1 MIQLDNISKEYP
13 DGVLFSNVSLL
24 IKKSM
29 RIGLVGPN
37 GSGKTTLLRLM
48 LGKESPDEGS
58 IQKNKGLSIGY
69 LPQDII
75 IGTNRSILDEVLN
88 SFPEIREIENKM
100 EIVSSEIASNPT
112 DTKKLKILGD
122 LQQRFDSIGGW
133 TIDKKAKEIL
143 GGLGFTTDQFQR
155 DMDTFSGGWRMRVAL
170 AGILLKNPDVLF
182 LDEPTNHLDL
192 DATLWLESF
201 LSDWKGSLVMISH
214 DREFL
219 NKSVNHIVEIDRTK
233 VILYKGN
240 YSSYRNQ
247 KQIRI
252 EQQQAAYSNQQDM
265 VAQTKRFIERFRYK
279 NTKSR
284 QVQSKI
290 KQLEKLE
297 LIEEPTQNKKRLNI
311 KIPVPDRSP
320 LKVISLKNVSKNYGD
335 ISVYDN
341 LNIEI
346 ERGQTI
352 GLVGHNGAGKST
364 LLKMLAGVEPISSGT
379 LRPGKD
385 VTIAYFAQHQLEIL
399 NPNSTVFESLQSVSS
414 GKNESEIRSYLGSF
428 LFSGDSVSKLVRVL
442 SGGEKSRLALAKML
456 IQPANLLLLDE
467 PTNHLDMVSRDV
479 VEAAL
484 KNYTGTIVC
493 ISHDRHFL
501 NEITNTTYEIG
512 GMLEH
517 NGNPAES
524 GSGVVEY
531 SGNYDYYIWKKE
543 SAVDSGK
550 KTAKIE
556 KPITKN
562 KSNYK
567 EQKKIANRIRV
578 LKRKLGETE
587 ELLENIKIDLLN
599 PDTTSD
605 FEKIQELMEEEKR
618 VEESYFVFLE
628 ELEELQS
635 NQLL

>member
-13 DGVLFSNVSLL
+13 DGILFSNVSLL

-48 LGKESPDEGS
+48 LGMEFPDEGT
-58 IQKNKGLSIGY
+58 IQKNKGLLIGY

-75 IGTNRSILDEVLN
+75 IGTKRSILDEVLD
-88 SFPEIREIENKM
+88 SFPEIRYIENRM
-100 EIVSSEIASNPT
+100 EIVSSEIAQNPNN
-112 DTKKLKILGD
+112 TKKLKILGD
-122 LQQRFDSIGGW
+122 LQQRFDGIGGW
-133 TIDKKAKEIL
+133 SIDKKAKEIL
-143 GGLGFTTDQFQR
+143 GGLGFTEDQFHR
-155 DMDTFSGGWRMRVAL
+155 NLDTFSGGWRMRVAL

-182 LDEPTNHLDL
+182 FDEPTNHLDL
-192 DATLWLESF
+192 VATIWLESF
-201 LSDWKGSLVMISH
+201 LAAWKGSLVMISH

-219 NKSVNHIVEIDRTK
+219 NKSVNHIIEIDQAK

-240 YSSYRNQ
+240 YLSYREQ

-252 EQQQAAYSNQQDM
+252 EQQQAAYSNQQDSI
-265 VAQTKRFIERFRYK
+265 AQTKRFIERFRYK

-297 LIEEPTQNKKRLNI
+297 LINEPTQNKKHLNI
-311 KIPVPDRSP
+311 QISQPARSP
-320 LKVISLKNVSKNYGD
+320 LKVISLKNVSKDYSD
-335 ISVYDN
+335 ISVYNN
-341 LNIEI
+341 LELEI

-364 LLKMLAGVEPISSGT
+364 LLKMLAGVEPISSGV
-379 LRPGKD
+379 LRYGKD
-385 VTIAYFAQHQLEIL
+385 VTTAYFAQHQLEIL
-399 NPNSTVFESLQSVSS
+399 NPDLTVFESLQSVSS
-414 GKNESEIRSYLGSF
+414 GKNETETRSYLGSF
-428 LFSGDSVSKLVRVL
+428 LFSGDTVDKLVKVL

-501 NEITNTTYEIG
+501 NEITNITYEIG
-512 GMLEH
+512 
-517 NGNPAES
+517 NGE
-524 GSGVVEY
+524 VVTY
-531 SGNYDYYIWKKE
+531 AGNYDYYIWKKE
-543 SAVDSGK
+543 SRIDNNS
-550 KTAKIE
+550 KTE
-556 KPITKN
+556 STEQPTTKN

-567 EQKKIANRIRV
+567 EQKRIANRTRI
-578 LKRKLGETE
+578 LKRKLEETE
-587 ELLENIKIDLLN
+587 EILENIKIDLLN
-599 PDTTSD
+599 PSIASD
-605 FEKIQELMEEEKR
+605 YEKIQNLLTEEKR
-618 VEESYFVFLE
+618 VEESYFVLLE

-635 NQLL
+635 NQSL

>member
-1 MIQLDNISKEYP
+1 
-13 DGVLFSNVSLL
+13 
-24 IKKSM
+24 M

-48 LGKESPDEGS
+48 LGKESPDEGT

-75 IGTNRSILDEVLN
+75 IGTKRSILDEVLN

-100 EIVSSEIASNPT
+100 EVISAEIATNPN
-112 DTKKLKILGD
+112 DKKKLKILGD

-143 GGLGFTTDQFQR
+143 GGLGFTTDQFHR
-155 DMDTFSGGWRMRVAL
+155 EMDTFSGGWRMRVAL

-252 EQQQAAYSNQQDM
+252 EQQQAAYFNQQDV

-311 KIPVPDRSP
+311 KIPLPGRSP
-320 LKVISLKNVSKNYGD
+320 LKVFSLKNVSKYYGN
-335 ISVYDN
+335 ILVYDN
-341 LNIEI
+341 INIEI

-364 LLKMLAGVEPISSGT
+364 LLKMLAGVESISSGT
-379 LRPGKD
+379 LRLGKE

-399 NPNSTVFESLQSVSS
+399 NPDHTVFEVLQSVSS
-414 GKNESEIRSYLGSF
+414 GKNESEIRSYLGGF
-428 LFSGDSVSKLVRVL
+428 LFSGDSVEKFVKVL

-456 IQPANLLLLDE
+456 IRPANLLLLDE

-484 KNYTGTIVC
+484 KEYAGTIVC

-501 NEITNTTYEIG
+501 NEITKTTYDIG
-512 GMLEH
+512 
-517 NGNPAES
+517 NGE
-524 GSGVVEY
+524 VVEY
-531 SGNYDYYIWKKE
+531 SGNYDYYSWKKE
-543 SAVDSGK
+543 LTIVGNK
-550 KTAKIE
+550 KTEKIE
-556 KPITKN
+556 KPTTKN

-567 EQKKIANRIRV
+567 EQKKITNRIRV
-578 LKRKLGETE
+578 LKRKLRETE
-587 ELLENIKIDLLN
+587 DILENIKIDLLS
-599 PDTTSD
+599 PSIASD
-605 FEKIQELMEEEKR
+605 FEQIQKLLEDEKM
-618 VEESYFVFLE
+618 VEKSYFVFLE

-635 NQLL
+635 NQVL

>member
-24 IKKSM
+24 IKKNM

-48 LGKESPDEGS
+48 LGEESPDSGA
-58 IQKNKGLSIGY
+58 IQKNKSLLIGY

-75 IGTNRSILDEVLN
+75 IGTKRSILDEVLD
-88 SFPEIREIENKM
+88 SFPEIRDIENRM
-100 EIVSSEIASNPT
+100 EIVSSEIANNPN
-112 DTKKLKILGD
+112 DIKKLKILGD
-122 LQQRFDSIGGW
+122 LQQRFDGIGGW

-143 GGLGFTTDQFQR
+143 GGLGFTEDQFQR
-155 DMDTFSGGWRMRVAL
+155 SLDTFSGGWRMRVAL

-182 LDEPTNHLDL
+182 FDEPTNHLDL
-192 DATLWLESF
+192 DATIWLESF
-201 LSDWKGSLVMISH
+201 LAAWKGSLVMISH

-219 NKSVNHIVEIDRTK
+219 NKSVNHIIEIDQAK

-240 YSSYRNQ
+240 YLSYCEQ

-252 EQQQAAYSNQQDM
+252 EQQQAAYSNQQDAI
-265 VAQTKRFIERFRYK
+265 AQTKRFIERFRYK

-297 LIEEPTQNKKRLNI
+297 LIDEPTQNKKRINI
-311 KIPVPDRSP
+311 RISQPTRSP
-320 LKVISLKNVSKNYGD
+320 LKIISLKDVSKNYGN

-364 LLKMLAGVEPISSGT
+364 LLKMLAGVEPISSGV
-379 LRPGKD
+379 LRYGKD
-385 VTIAYFAQHQLEIL
+385 VTTAYFAQHQLEVL
-399 NPNSTVFESLQSVSS
+399 DPNMTVYESMQSVSS
-414 GKNESEIRSYLGSF
+414 GKNETEIRSYLGSF
-428 LFSGDSVSKLVRVL
+428 LFSGDSIDKFVKVL

-467 PTNHLDMVSRDV
+467 PTNHLDMISRDV

-484 KNYTGTIVC
+484 KKYDGTIVC

-501 NEITNTTYEIG
+501 NTITNIIYEIG
-512 GMLEH
+512 
-517 NGNPAES
+517 NR
-524 GSGVVEY
+524 GVVIY
-531 SGNYDYYIWKKE
+531 AGNYDYYIWKKE
-543 SAVDSGK
+543 SRIDKNSKTEKTK
-550 KTAKIE
+550 KFA
-556 KPITKN
+556 TKN

-567 EQKKIANRIRV
+567 EQKRIANRIRV
-578 LKRKLGETE
+578 LKRKLAETE
-587 ELLENIKIDLLN
+587 EVLENIKIELLN
-599 PDTTSD
+599 PATASD
-605 FEKIQELMEEEKR
+605 FEKIQTLIDDEKSI
-618 VEESYFVFLE
+618 EESYFVLLE
-628 ELEELQS
+628 ELEELKTG
-635 NQLL
+635 

>member
-1 MIQLDNISKEYP
+1 
-13 DGVLFSNVSLL
+13 
-24 IKKSM
+24 
-29 RIGLVGPN
+29 
-37 GSGKTTLLRLM
+37 M
-48 LGKESPDEGS
+48 LGKEHPDEGS

-75 IGTNRSILDEVLN
+75 IGTKRSILDEVLN
-88 SFPEIREIENKM
+88 SFPEIQETENKM
-100 EIVSSEIASNPT
+100 EILLSEIASNPS
-112 DTKKLKILGD
+112 DAKKLKILGD

-201 LSDWKGSLVMISH
+201 LADWKGSLVMISH

-219 NKSVNHIVEIDRTK
+219 NKSVNHIIEIDQAK
-233 VILYKGN
+233 VLLYKGN
-240 YSSYRNQ
+240 YSSYLKQ

-252 EQQQAAYSNQQDM
+252 EQQQATYSNQQDM
-265 VAQTKRFIERFRYK
+265 IAQTKRFIERFRYK

-297 LIEEPTQNKKRLNI
+297 LIDEPTQNKKRINI
-311 KIPVPDRSP
+311 RISQPDRSP
-320 LKVISLKNVSKNYGD
+320 LKVISLKGVSKNYGA
-335 ISVYDN
+335 ISVYNN

-379 LRPGKD
+379 LRPGQD

-399 NPNSTVFESLQSVSS
+399 NPNHTVFEVLQSVSS
-414 GKNESEIRSYLGSF
+414 GKSESEIRSYLGSF
-428 LFSGDSVSKLVRVL
+428 LFSGDSVEKLVKVL

-456 IQPANLLLLDE
+456 IKPANLLLLDE

-479 VEAAL
+479 VEEAL

-501 NEITNTTYEIG
+501 NEITNITYEIG
-512 GMLEH
+512 
-517 NGNPAES
+517 NG
-524 GSGVVEY
+524 GVVIY
-531 SGNYDYYIWKKE
+531 SGNYDYYSWKKD
-543 SAVDSGK
+543 SAVDNGK
-550 KTAKIE
+550 KTE
-556 KPITKN
+556 KLGKPATKN

-567 EQKKIANRIRV
+567 EQKRIANRIRV

-587 ELLENIKIDLLN
+587 EVLENIKIELIN
-599 PDTTSD
+599 PAITSD
-605 FEKIQELMEEEKR
+605 FEKIQQLLEEEKE
-618 VEESYFVFLE
+618 VEESYFILLE

-635 NQLL
+635 Q

>member
-13 DGVLFSNVSLL
+13 DGILFSNVSLL

-48 LGKESPDEGS
+48 LGKESPDDGTV
-58 IQKNKGLSIGY
+58 QKNRGLSIGY

-75 IGTNRSILDEVLN
+75 IGTKRSILDEVLY

-100 EIVSSEIASNPT
+100 EIISSDIASNPN
-112 DTKKLKILGD
+112 DTKKLKMLGD

-133 TIDKKAKEIL
+133 TIEKKAQENL

-155 DMDTFSGGWRMRVAL
+155 EMDTFSGGWRMRVAL

-192 DATLWLESF
+192 YATLWLESF
-201 LSDWKGSLVMISH
+201 LSEWKGSLVMISH

-219 NKSVNHIVEIDRTK
+219 NKSVNHIVEIDRAK

-290 KQLEKLE
+290 KQLEKLA

-320 LKVISLKNVSKNYGD
+320 LKVVSLKNVTKNYGD
-335 ISVYDN
+335 ILVYDN
-341 LNIEI
+341 LNLEI

-364 LLKMLAGVEPISSGT
+364 LLKMFAGVEPISSGT
-379 LRPGKD
+379 LRAGKD

-399 NPNSTVFESLQSVSS
+399 NPSHTVFEVLQSVSS

-428 LFSGDSVSKLVRVL
+428 LFSGDSVDKLVKVL

-456 IQPANLLLLDE
+456 IKPANLLLLDE

-479 VEAAL
+479 VETAL

-501 NEITNTTYEIG
+501 NEITTITYDIG
-512 GMLEH
+512 KG
-517 NGNPAES
+517 
-524 GSGVVEY
+524 GVVEY

-543 SAVDSGK
+543 SAVK
-550 KTAKIE
+550 KNNKTEKI
-556 KPITKN
+556 KNPIAKN
-562 KSNYK
+562 KSKYK

-587 ELLENIKIDLLN
+587 EILENIKIDLLS
-599 PDTTSD
+599 PAIASD
-605 FEKIQELMEEEKR
+605 FEKIQKLLKEEKK
-618 VEESYFVFLE
+618 VEESYFVLLE
-628 ELEELQS
+628 ELEELKAIS
-635 NQLL
+635 E

>member
-1 MIQLDNISKEYP
+1 LIQLDNISKEYP
-13 DGVLFSNVSLL
+13 DGILFGNVSLL

-48 LGKESPDEGS
+48 LGKEFPDKGTV
-58 IQKNKGLSIGY
+58 QKNKALSIGY

-75 IGTNRSILDEVLN
+75 IGTKRSILDEVLN

-100 EIVSSEIASNPT
+100 ESISAEIASNPN
-112 DTKKLKILGD
+112 DTKKLKTLGD

-219 NKSVNHIVEIDRTK
+219 NKSINHIVEIDRAK

-240 YSSYRNQ
+240 YSSYRKQ

-252 EQQQAAYSNQQDM
+252 EQQQAAYFNQQDM

-297 LIEEPTQNKKRLNI
+297 LIKEPIQNKKRINI
-311 KIPVPDRSP
+311 KIPSPARSP
-320 LKVISLKNVSKNYGD
+320 LKVVSLKNVSKNYGD

-341 LNIEI
+341 LNLEI

-364 LLKMLAGVEPISSGT
+364 LLKILASVEPISSGT
-379 LRPGKD
+379 LRIGKD

-414 GKNESEIRSYLGSF
+414 GKSESEIRSYLGSF
-428 LFSGDSVSKLVRVL
+428 LFSGDSVDKLVRVL

-456 IQPANLLLLDE
+456 VQPANLLLLDE

-484 KNYTGTIVC
+484 KKYVGTIVC

-501 NEITNTTYEIG
+501 NEITSTTFDIG
-512 GMLEH
+512 
-517 NGNPAES
+517 NG
-524 GSGVVEY
+524 GVVVY
-531 SGNYDYYIWKKE
+531 SGNYDYYSWKKE
-543 SAVDSGK
+543 SAVDNGK
-550 KTAKIE
+550 KTEKVE
-556 KPITKN
+556 KPETKN

-567 EQKKIANRIRV
+567 EQKKIANRVRV
-578 LKRKLGETE
+578 LKRKIGKTE
-587 ELLENIKIDLLN
+587 EILENINIDLLS
-599 PDTTSD
+599 PSIASD
-605 FEKIQELMEEEKR
+605 FEKIQKLIKDEKK
-618 VEESYFVFLE
+618 VEESYFILLE
-628 ELEELQS
+628 ELEEIQS
-635 NQLL
+635 I

>member
-1 MIQLDNISKEYP
+1 MIQLENISKEYP

-48 LGKESPDEGS
+48 LGDESPDEGT
-58 IQKNKGLSIGY
+58 IQKNKGLSIGH

-75 IGTNRSILDEVLN
+75 IGTNQSILEEVLN

-100 EIVSSEIASNPT
+100 ESISAEIASNPN

-143 GGLGFTTDQFQR
+143 GGLGFTANQFHR

-170 AGILLKNPDVLF
+170 AGILLQNPDVLF

-201 LSDWKGSLVMISH
+201 LADWKGSLVMISH

-219 NKSVNHIVEIDRTK
+219 NKSVNHIVEIDRAK
-233 VILYKGN
+233 VILYNGN
-240 YSSYRNQ
+240 YLSFLKQ

-265 VAQTKRFIERFRYK
+265 IAQTKRFIERFRYK

-311 KIPVPDRSP
+311 KIPLPARSP
-320 LKVISLKNVSKNYGD
+320 LKVVSLKNVSKNYGD
-335 ISVYDN
+335 ISVYDD
-341 LNIEI
+341 LNVEI

-385 VTIAYFAQHQLEIL
+385 VTIAYFAQHQLETL
-399 NPNSTVFESLQSVSS
+399 NPNHTVFEVLQSASS

-428 LFSGDSVSKLVRVL
+428 LFSGDSVDKLVKVL

-467 PTNHLDMVSRDV
+467 PTNHLDMISRDV

-484 KNYTGTIVC
+484 KKYVGTIVC

-501 NEITNTTYEIG
+501 NEITNITYDIG
-512 GMLEH
+512 
-517 NGNPAES
+517 NG
-524 GSGVVEY
+524 GVVIY
-531 SGNYDYYIWKKE
+531 SGNYDYYSWKKE
-543 SAVDSGK
+543 STVDKNK
-550 KTAKIE
+550 KTEKIE

-567 EQKKIANRIRV
+567 EQKKIDNRVRV
-578 LKRKLGETE
+578 LKRKLGEIE
-587 ELLENIKIDLLN
+587 ETLENIKIELLD
-599 PDTTSD
+599 PDIASD
-605 FEKIQELMEEEKR
+605 FEMIQKLLEEEKKI
-618 VEESYFVFLE
+618 EESYFVLLE
-628 ELEELQS
+628 ELEELQA
-635 NQLL
+635 NAI

>member
-13 DGVLFSNVSLL
+13 DGILFSNVSLL
-24 IKKSM
+24 IKKNM

-37 GSGKTTLLRLM
+37 GSGKTTILRLM
-48 LGKESPDEGS
+48 LGEELPDTGS
-58 IQKNKGLSIGY
+58 IQKNKNLSIGY

-75 IGTNRSILDEVLN
+75 IGTKSSILDEVLD
-88 SFPEIREIENKM
+88 SFPEIREIENRL
-100 EIVSSEIASNPT
+100 EIVSSEIASNPN
-112 DTKKLKILGD
+112 DKKKLKILGD
-122 LQQRFDSIGGW
+122 LQQRFDSVGGW

-143 GGLGFTTDQFQR
+143 GGLGFAEDQFQR
-155 DMDTFSGGWRMRVAL
+155 NMDTFSGGWRMRVAL

-182 LDEPTNHLDL
+182 FDEPTNHLDL
-192 DATLWLESF
+192 DATIWVESF
-201 LSDWKGSLVMISH
+201 LAAWKGSLVMISH

-219 NKSVNHIVEIDRTK
+219 NKSVNHIIEIDQAK

-240 YSSYRNQ
+240 YLSYRKQ

-252 EQQQAAYSNQQDM
+252 EQQLAAYLNQQDSI
-265 VAQTKRFIERFRYK
+265 AQTKRFIERFRYK

-297 LIEEPTQNKKRLNI
+297 LIDEPTQNKKRINI
-311 KIPVPDRSP
+311 RISQPARSP
-320 LKVISLKNVSKNYGD
+320 LKIVNLKDISKNYGD

-364 LLKMLAGVEPISSGT
+364 LLKMLAGVEPISSGV
-379 LRPGKD
+379 LRYGKD
-385 VTIAYFAQHQLEIL
+385 VTTAYFAQHQLEVL
-399 NPNSTVFESLQSVSS
+399 EPNMTVYESMQSVSS
-414 GKNESEIRSYLGSF
+414 GKNESELRSYLGSF
-428 LFSGDSVSKLVRVL
+428 LFSGDAVDKLIKVL

-467 PTNHLDMVSRDV
+467 PTNHLDMISRDV

-484 KNYTGTIVC
+484 KKYDGTIVC

-501 NEITNTTYEIG
+501 NTITNITYEIG
-512 GMLEH
+512 
-517 NGNPAES
+517 NR
-524 GSGVVEY
+524 GVVTY
-531 SGNYDYYIWKKE
+531 AGNYDYYIWKKE
-543 SAVDSGK
+543 SRIDKNSKTEKTK
-550 KTAKIE
+550 KSA
-556 KPITKN
+556 TKN

-567 EQKKIANRIRV
+567 EQKQIANRIRV
-578 LKRKLGETE
+578 LKRKLAETE
-587 ELLENIKIDLLN
+587 EVLENIKIELLN
-599 PDTTSD
+599 PATASD
-605 FEKIQELMEEEKR
+605 YEKIQNLLTEEKS
-618 VEESYFVFLE
+618 VEKSYFVLLE
-628 ELEELQS
+628 ELEELQAV
-635 NQLL
+635 

>member
-13 DGVLFSNVSLL
+13 DGILFSNVSLL
-24 IKKSM
+24 IKKNM

-37 GSGKTTLLRLM
+37 GSGKTTILRLM
-48 LGKESPDEGS
+48 LGEELPDTGS
-58 IQKNKGLSIGY
+58 IQKNRNLSIGY

-75 IGTNRSILDEVLN
+75 IGTKRSILDEVLD
-88 SFPEIREIENKM
+88 SFPEIREIENRL
-100 EIVSSEIASNPT
+100 EIVSSEIASNPN
-112 DTKKLKILGD
+112 DKKKLKILGD

-143 GGLGFTTDQFQR
+143 GGLGFAEDQFQR
-155 DMDTFSGGWRMRVAL
+155 NMDTFSGGWRMRVAL

-182 LDEPTNHLDL
+182 FDEPTNHLDL
-192 DATLWLESF
+192 DATIWLESF
-201 LSDWKGSLVMISH
+201 LAAWKGSLVMISH

-219 NKSVNHIVEIDRTK
+219 NKSVNHIIEIDQAK

-240 YSSYRNQ
+240 YLSYRKQ

-252 EQQQAAYSNQQDM
+252 EQQLAAYLNQQDSI
-265 VAQTKRFIERFRYK
+265 AQTKRFIERFRYK

-297 LIEEPTQNKKRLNI
+297 LIDEPTQNKKRINI
-311 KIPVPDRSP
+311 RISQPARSP
-320 LKVISLKNVSKNYGD
+320 LKIVNLKDISKNYGD

-346 ERGQTI
+346 ERGQMI

-364 LLKMLAGVEPISSGT
+364 LLKMLAGVEPISSGV
-379 LRPGKD
+379 LRYGKA
-385 VTIAYFAQHQLEIL
+385 VTTAYFAQHQLEVL
-399 NPNSTVFESLQSVSS
+399 EPNMTVYESMQSVSS
-414 GKNESEIRSYLGSF
+414 GKNESELRSYLGSF
-428 LFSGDSVSKLVRVL
+428 LFSGDAVDKLIKVL

-467 PTNHLDMVSRDV
+467 PTNHLDMISRDV

-484 KNYTGTIVC
+484 KKYDGTIVC

-501 NEITNTTYEIG
+501 NTITNITYEIG
-512 GMLEH
+512 
-517 NGNPAES
+517 NR
-524 GSGVVEY
+524 GVVIY
-531 SGNYDYYIWKKE
+531 AGNYDYYIWKKE
-543 SAVDSGK
+543 SRIDKNNKTEKTK
-550 KTAKIE
+550 KSA
-556 KPITKN
+556 TKN

-567 EQKKIANRIRV
+567 EQKRIANRIRV
-578 LKRKLGETE
+578 LKRKLAETE
-587 ELLENIKIDLLN
+587 EVLENIKIELLN
-599 PDTTSD
+599 PATASD
-605 FEKIQELMEEEKR
+605 FEKIQKLLAEEKII
-618 VEESYFVFLE
+618 EKSYFVLLE
-628 ELEELQS
+628 ELEELQMG
-635 NQLL
+635 

>member
-13 DGVLFSNVSLL
+13 DGILFSNVSLL

-37 GSGKTTLLRLM
+37 GSGKTTILRLM
-48 LGKESPDEGS
+48 LGEELPDTGS
-58 IQKNKGLSIGY
+58 IQKNRNLSIGY

-75 IGTNRSILDEVLN
+75 IGTKRSILDEVLD
-88 SFPEIREIENKM
+88 SFPEIREIENRL
-100 EIVSSEIASNPT
+100 EIVSSEIASNPN
-112 DTKKLKILGD
+112 DKKKLKILGD

-143 GGLGFTTDQFQR
+143 GGLGFAEDQFQR
-155 DMDTFSGGWRMRVAL
+155 NMDTFSGGWRMRVAL

-182 LDEPTNHLDL
+182 FDEPTNHLDL
-192 DATLWLESF
+192 DATIWLESF
-201 LSDWKGSLVMISH
+201 LAAWKGSLVMISH

-219 NKSVNHIVEIDRTK
+219 NKSVNHIIEIDQAK

-240 YSSYRNQ
+240 YLSYRKQ

-252 EQQQAAYSNQQDM
+252 EQQLAAYLNQQDSI
-265 VAQTKRFIERFRYK
+265 AQTKRFIERFRYK

-297 LIEEPTQNKKRLNI
+297 LIDEPTQNKKRINI
-311 KIPVPDRSP
+311 RISQPARSP
-320 LKVISLKNVSKNYGD
+320 LKIVNLKDISKNYGD

-341 LNIEI
+341 LNVEI
-346 ERGQTI
+346 ERGQMI

-364 LLKMLAGVEPISSGT
+364 LLKMLAGVEPISSGV
-379 LRPGKD
+379 LRYGKD
-385 VTIAYFAQHQLEIL
+385 VTTAYFAQHQLEVL
-399 NPNSTVFESLQSVSS
+399 EPNMTVYESMQSVSS
-414 GKNESEIRSYLGSF
+414 GKNESELRSYLGSF
-428 LFSGDSVSKLVRVL
+428 LFSGDAVDKLIKVL

-467 PTNHLDMVSRDV
+467 PTNHLDMISRDV

-484 KNYTGTIVC
+484 KKYDGTIVC

-501 NEITNTTYEIG
+501 NTITNITYEIG
-512 GMLEH
+512 
-517 NGNPAES
+517 NR
-524 GSGVVEY
+524 GVVIY
-531 SGNYDYYIWKKE
+531 AGNYDYYIWKKE
-543 SAVDSGK
+543 SRIDKNSKTEKTK
-550 KTAKIE
+550 KSA
-556 KPITKN
+556 TKN

-567 EQKKIANRIRV
+567 EQKRIANRIRV
-578 LKRKLGETE
+578 LKRKLAETE
-587 ELLENIKIDLLN
+587 EVLENIKIDLLN
-599 PDTTSD
+599 PSIASD
-605 FEKIQELMEEEKR
+605 YEKIQNLLTEEKS
-618 VEESYFVFLE
+618 VEKSYFVLLE
-628 ELEELQS
+628 KLEELQS
-635 NQLL
+635 

>member
-13 DGVLFSNVSLL
+13 DGILFSNVSLL

-48 LGKESPDEGS
+48 LGEESPDSGT
-58 IQKNKGLSIGY
+58 IQKNKSLLIGY

-75 IGTNRSILDEVLN
+75 IGTKRSILDEVLD
-88 SFPEIREIENKM
+88 SFPEIRDIENRM
-100 EIVSSEIASNPT
+100 EIISSEIASNPN

-122 LQQRFDSIGGW
+122 LQQRFDGIGGW
-133 TIDKKAKEIL
+133 SIDKKAKEIL
-143 GGLGFTTDQFQR
+143 GGLGFTEDQFHR
-155 DMDTFSGGWRMRVAL
+155 NLDTFSGGWRMRVAL

-182 LDEPTNHLDL
+182 FDEPTNHLDL
-192 DATLWLESF
+192 DATIWLESF
-201 LSDWKGSLVMISH
+201 LAAWKGSLVMISH

-219 NKSVNHIVEIDRTK
+219 NKSVNHIIEIDQTK

-240 YSSYRNQ
+240 YLSYREQ

-252 EQQQAAYSNQQDM
+252 EQQQAAYSNQQDSI
-265 VAQTKRFIERFRYK
+265 AQTKRFIERFRYK

-297 LIEEPTQNKKRLNI
+297 LINEPTQNKKRLNI
-311 KIPVPDRSP
+311 QISQPARSP
-320 LKVISLKNVSKNYGD
+320 LKVISLKNISKNYGD
-335 ISVYDN
+335 ISVYNN
-341 LNIEI
+341 LSLEI

-364 LLKMLAGVEPISSGT
+364 LLKMLAAVEPISSGV
-379 LRPGKD
+379 LRCGKD
-385 VTIAYFAQHQLEIL
+385 VTTAYFAQHQLEIL
-399 NPNSTVFESLQSVSS
+399 DPNMTIFEVMQSVSS
-414 GKNESEIRSYLGSF
+414 GKNESELRSYLGSF
-428 LFSGDSVSKLVRVL
+428 LFSGDTVDKLIKVL

-467 PTNHLDMVSRDV
+467 PTNHLDMISRDV

-484 KNYTGTIVC
+484 KKYTGTIVC

-501 NEITNTTYEIG
+501 NEITNITYEIG
-512 GMLEH
+512 KGE
-517 NGNPAES
+517 
-524 GSGVVEY
+524 VVTY
-531 SGNYDYYIWKKE
+531 AGNYDYYIWKKE
-543 SAVDSGK
+543 SRIDKNS
-550 KTAKIE
+550 KTESTKQ
-556 KPITKN
+556 PTTKN

-567 EQKKIANRIRV
+567 EQKRIANRTRV

-587 ELLENIKIDLLN
+587 ETLENIKIDLLN
-599 PDTTSD
+599 PSIASD
-605 FEKIQELMEEEKR
+605 YEKIQKLLEEEKK
-618 VEESYFVFLE
+618 VEESYFILLE
-628 ELEELQS
+628 ELEELR
-635 NQLL
+635 

>member
-1 MIQLDNISKEYP
+1 
-13 DGVLFSNVSLL
+13 
-24 IKKSM
+24 M

-48 LGKESPDEGS
+48 LGNESPDGGTV
-58 IQKNKGLSIGY
+58 QKNKGLSIGY

-75 IGTNRSILDEVLN
+75 IGTKRSILDEVLN

-100 EIVSSEIASNPT
+100 EIISSDIASNPN

-201 LSDWKGSLVMISH
+201 LLDWKGSLVMISH

-311 KIPVPDRSP
+311 KIPLPARSP
-320 LKVISLKNVSKNYGD
+320 LKVVSLKNVSKNYGD

-364 LLKMLAGVEPISSGT
+364 LLKMLAGVEPISTGT

-399 NPNSTVFESLQSVSS
+399 NPNHTVFEVLQSVSS

-428 LFSGDSVSKLVRVL
+428 LFSGDSVEKLVKVL

-456 IQPANLLLLDE
+456 IRPANLLLLDE
-467 PTNHLDMVSRDV
+467 PTNHLDMISRDV
-479 VEAAL
+479 VEEAL
-484 KNYTGTIVC
+484 KDYTGTIVC

-501 NEITNTTYEIG
+501 NEITKTTYDIG
-512 GMLEH
+512 
-517 NGNPAES
+517 NGE
-524 GSGVVEY
+524 VVEY
-531 SGNYDYYIWKKE
+531 SGNYDYYSWKKV
-543 SAVDSGK
+543 SAVDKGK
-550 KTAKIE
+550 KNEKIE
-556 KPITKN
+556 KTATKN

-567 EQKKIANRIRV
+567 EQKRIANRIRV
-578 LKRKLGETE
+578 LKRKLRETE
-587 ELLENIKIDLLN
+587 EILENIKIDLLS
-599 PDTTSD
+599 PSIASD
-605 FEKIQELMEEEKR
+605 FEQIQKLLEDEKK
-618 VEESYFVFLE
+618 VEESYFVLLE

-635 NQLL
+635 NKIL

>member
-1 MIQLDNISKEYP
+1 LIQLDNISKEYP
-13 DGVLFSNVSLL
+13 DGILFSNVSLL

-48 LGKESPDEGS
+48 LGKEYPDEGTV
-58 IQKNKGLSIGY
+58 QKNKGLSIGY

-75 IGTNRSILDEVLN
+75 IGTKRSILDEVLN

-100 EIVSSEIASNPT
+100 EIISAEIATNPN
-112 DTKKLKILGD
+112 DTKKLKLLGD

-297 LIEEPTQNKKRLNI
+297 LIEEPTQNKRHLNI
-311 KIPVPDRSP
+311 RIPLPARSP
-320 LKVISLKNVSKNYGD
+320 LKVVSLKNVSKNYGD

-364 LLKMLAGVEPISSGT
+364 LLKMLAGVEPISTGT

-399 NPNSTVFESLQSVSS
+399 NPNHTVFEVLQSVSS

-428 LFSGDSVSKLVRVL
+428 LFSGDSVEKLVKVL

-456 IQPANLLLLDE
+456 IHPANLLLLDE

-479 VEAAL
+479 VEEAL
-484 KNYTGTIVC
+484 KEYTGTIVC

-501 NEITNTTYEIG
+501 NEITKTTYDIG
-512 GMLEH
+512 
-517 NGNPAES
+517 NG
-524 GSGVVEY
+524 GVTTY
-531 SGNYDYYIWKKE
+531 AGNYDYYSWKKE
-543 SAVDSGK
+543 SAVDNGK
-550 KTAKIE
+550 KTKKIDN
-556 KPITKN
+556 PATKN

-567 EQKKIANRIRV
+567 EQKRIANRIRV

-587 ELLENIKIDLLN
+587 EILENIKIDLLS
-599 PDTTSD
+599 PSIASD
-605 FEKIQELMEEEKR
+605 FEQIQKLLEDEKK
-618 VEESYFVFLE
+618 VEESYFVLLE
-628 ELEELQS
+628 ELEEL
-635 NQLL
+635 

>member
-1 MIQLDNISKEYP
+1 
-13 DGVLFSNVSLL
+13 
-24 IKKSM
+24 
-29 RIGLVGPN
+29 
-37 GSGKTTLLRLM
+37 M
-48 LGKESPDEGS
+48 LGKESPDEGT

-75 IGTNRSILDEVLN
+75 IGTKRSILDEVLN

-100 EIVSSEIASNPT
+100 EVISAEIATNPN
-112 DTKKLKILGD
+112 DKKKLKILGD

-143 GGLGFTTDQFQR
+143 GGLGFTTDQFHR
-155 DMDTFSGGWRMRVAL
+155 EMDTFSGGWRMRVAL
-170 AGILLKNPDVLF
+170 AGILLKNPDALF

-252 EQQQAAYSNQQDM
+252 EQQQAAYFNQQDV

-311 KIPVPDRSP
+311 KIPLPGRSP
-320 LKVISLKNVSKNYGD
+320 LKVFSLKNVSKYYGN
-335 ISVYDN
+335 ILVYDN
-341 LNIEI
+341 INIEI

-364 LLKMLAGVEPISSGT
+364 LLKMLAGVESISSGT
-379 LRPGKD
+379 LRPGKE

-399 NPNSTVFESLQSVSS
+399 NPDHTVFDVLQSVSS

-428 LFSGDSVSKLVRVL
+428 LFSGDSVEKFVKVL

-456 IQPANLLLLDE
+456 IRPANLLLLDE

-484 KNYTGTIVC
+484 KEYAGTIVC

-501 NEITNTTYEIG
+501 NEITKTTYDIG
-512 GMLEH
+512 
-517 NGNPAES
+517 NGE
-524 GSGVVEY
+524 VVEY
-531 SGNYDYYIWKKE
+531 SGNYDYYSWKKE
-543 SAVDSGK
+543 LTIVGNK
-550 KTAKIE
+550 KTEKIE
-556 KPITKN
+556 KPTTKN

-567 EQKKIANRIRV
+567 EQKKITNRIRV
-578 LKRKLGETE
+578 LKRKLRETE
-587 ELLENIKIDLLN
+587 DILENIKIDLLS
-599 PDTTSD
+599 PSIASD
-605 FEKIQELMEEEKR
+605 FEQIQKLLEDEKM

-635 NQLL
+635 NQVL

>member
-1 MIQLDNISKEYP
+1 
-13 DGVLFSNVSLL
+13 
-24 IKKSM
+24 M

-48 LGKESPDEGS
+48 LGKESPDEGT

-75 IGTNRSILDEVLN
+75 IGTKRSILDEVLN

-100 EIVSSEIASNPT
+100 EVISAEIATNPN
-112 DTKKLKILGD
+112 DKKKLKILGD

-143 GGLGFTTDQFQR
+143 GGLGFTTDQFHR
-155 DMDTFSGGWRMRVAL
+155 EMDTFSGGWRMRVAL

-252 EQQQAAYSNQQDM
+252 EQQQAAYFNQQDV

-311 KIPVPDRSP
+311 KIPLPGRSP
-320 LKVISLKNVSKNYGD
+320 LKVFSLKNVSKYYGN
-335 ISVYDN
+335 ILVYDN
-341 LNIEI
+341 INIEI

-364 LLKMLAGVEPISSGT
+364 LLKMLAGVESISSGT
-379 LRPGKD
+379 LRPGKE

-399 NPNSTVFESLQSVSS
+399 NPDHTVFDVLQSVSS

-428 LFSGDSVSKLVRVL
+428 LFSGDSVEKFVKVL

-456 IQPANLLLLDE
+456 IRPANLLLLDE

-484 KNYTGTIVC
+484 KEYAGTIVC

-501 NEITNTTYEIG
+501 NEITKTTYDIG
-512 GMLEH
+512 
-517 NGNPAES
+517 NGE
-524 GSGVVEY
+524 VVEY

-543 SAVDSGK
+543 LTIVGNK
-550 KTAKIE
+550 KTEKIE
-556 KPITKN
+556 KPTTKN

-567 EQKKIANRIRV
+567 EQKKITNRIRV
-578 LKRKLGETE
+578 LKRKLRETE
-587 ELLENIKIDLLN
+587 DILENIKIDLLS
-599 PDTTSD
+599 PSIASD
-605 FEKIQELMEEEKR
+605 FEQIQKLLEDEKM

-635 NQLL
+635 NQVL

>member
-13 DGVLFSNVSLL
+13 DGILFSNVSLL
-24 IKKSM
+24 IKKNM

-37 GSGKTTLLRLM
+37 GSGKTTILRLM
-48 LGKESPDEGS
+48 LGEELPDTGS
-58 IQKNKGLSIGY
+58 IQKNRNLSIGY

-75 IGTNRSILDEVLN
+75 IGTKRSILDEVLD
-88 SFPEIREIENKM
+88 SFPEIREIENRL
-100 EIVSSEIASNPT
+100 EIVSSEIASNPN
-112 DTKKLKILGD
+112 DKKKLKILGD

-143 GGLGFTTDQFQR
+143 GGLGFAEDQFQR
-155 DMDTFSGGWRMRVAL
+155 NMDTFSGGWRMRVAL

-182 LDEPTNHLDL
+182 FDEPTNHLDL
-192 DATLWLESF
+192 DATIWLESF
-201 LSDWKGSLVMISH
+201 LAAWKGSLVMISH

-219 NKSVNHIVEIDRTK
+219 NKSVNHIIEIDQAK

-240 YSSYRNQ
+240 YQSYRKQ

-252 EQQQAAYSNQQDM
+252 EQQLAAYLNQQDSI
-265 VAQTKRFIERFRYK
+265 AQTKRFIERFRYK

-297 LIEEPTQNKKRLNI
+297 LIDEPTQNKKRINI
-311 KIPVPDRSP
+311 RISQPARSP
-320 LKVISLKNVSKNYGD
+320 LKIVNLKDISKNYGD

-346 ERGQTI
+346 ERGQMI

-364 LLKMLAGVEPISSGT
+364 LLKMLAGVEPISSGV
-379 LRPGKD
+379 LRYGKD
-385 VTIAYFAQHQLEIL
+385 VTTAYFAQHQLEVL
-399 NPNSTVFESLQSVSS
+399 EPNMTVYESMQSVSS
-414 GKNESEIRSYLGSF
+414 GKNESELRSYLGSF
-428 LFSGDSVSKLVRVL
+428 LFSGDAVDKPIKVL

-467 PTNHLDMVSRDV
+467 PTNHLDMISRDV

-484 KNYTGTIVC
+484 KKYDGTIVC

-501 NEITNTTYEIG
+501 NTITNITYEIG
-512 GMLEH
+512 
-517 NGNPAES
+517 NR
-524 GSGVVEY
+524 GVVIY
-531 SGNYDYYIWKKE
+531 AGNYDYYIWKKE
-543 SAVDSGK
+543 SRIDKNSKTEKTK
-550 KTAKIE
+550 KSA
-556 KPITKN
+556 TKN

-567 EQKKIANRIRV
+567 EQKRIANRIRV
-578 LKRKLGETE
+578 LKRKLAETE
-587 ELLENIKIDLLN
+587 EVLENIKIDLLN
-599 PDTTSD
+599 PSIASD
-605 FEKIQELMEEEKR
+605 YEKIQNLLTEEKS
-618 VEESYFVFLE
+618 VEKSYFVLLE
-628 ELEELQS
+628 KLEELQS
-635 NQLL
+635 